1 MLWLDLYASGKRIED
16 SFLPA
21 PVPDRRGAFVS
32 RPKLGWY
39 FVRHR
44 EHHGTSNINI
54 VWMTPWTTHG
64 EAASPQPTFFTH
76 HASVRLIDSGYH
88 HWCSYSTV
96 TSVVTLSLVC
106 CPWLQYIIATMNKPT
121 KTWRAI
127 GIFCILFI
135 WCTIADTRDE
145 DLYTEVMIK
154 WLTNCWSPSDKI
166 DKNRKGQP
174 ESADQ
179 YRGTEQKSR
188 LPTCQARLTDSRPRV
203 MQVMHTQSTNHKA
216 LINWRCA

>member
-127 GIFCILFI
+127 GIYCILFI

-154 WLTNCWSPSDKI
+154 WLTNCWSPSDKS
-166 DKNRKGQP
+166 DKNRNQSQVTK
-174 ESADQ
+174 
-179 YRGTEQKSR
+179 YRGTERRIPTTDLQSPAYRLSAQSYANYASTTHKS
-188 LPTCQARLTDSRPRV
+188 QRPY
-203 MQVMHTQSTNHKA
+203 
-216 LINWRCA
+216 

>member
-127 GIFCILFI
+127 GIYCILFI

-154 WLTNCWSPSDKI
+154 WLTNCWSPSDKS
-166 DKNRKGQP
+166 DKNRNQSQVTK
-174 ESADQ
+174 
-179 YRGTEQKSR
+179 YRGTERRIPTTDLPSPAYRLSAQSYANYASTTHKSQ
-188 LPTCQARLTDSRPRV
+188 LPY
-203 MQVMHTQSTNHKA
+203 
-216 LINWRCA
+216 